1 MPPCKGGSNAVHVRT
16 IENRRAGGWEKVVD
30 SGRVRSLRYVTA
42 ADRVG
47 FSLHLNVSESGD
59 GRQLWYKHHW
69 EANYII
75 SGEATLED
83 LDRGDARRLRPGS
96 LYTVGPTDRH
106 RLVGQRDICL
116 ASVFCP
122 ALRGEET
129 HDADGA
135 YSPSG
140 EVPPG
145 PRQLFVVEA
154 DLLRDA
160 GHEKT
165 VANGEAQSLR
175 MLTGDDQVGFSLSDV
190 YLEAGAR
197 ASLWY
202 KHHWEANLVI
212 GGRGGVVDVGS
223 GREWPLSFGTMYL
236 VGPKDRHVLRAD
248 EDMHILS
255 VFCPPLRGDEAHDAD
270 GALAPSGPV
279 PPGPDEHP

>member
-1 MPPCKGGSNAVHVRT
+1 MHVRT
-16 IENRRAGGWEKVVD
+16 IEDRRAGGWETVLD
-30 SGRVRSLRYVTA
+30 SGRVRSLRHVSA

-69 EANYII
+69 EANYIV

-83 LDRGDARRLRPGS
+83 LDRGDTWRLHAGS

-106 RLVGQRDICL
+106 RLVGQRDVCL

-122 ALRGEET
+122 ALRGDET

-135 YSPSG
+135 YPPSG
-140 EVPPG
+140 EVPAG
-145 PRQLFVVEA
+145 LGQLFVVDA
-154 DLLRDA
+154 GLLRDA
-160 GHEKT
+160 GHEKL
-165 VANGEAQSLR
+165 VANGEARTIR
-175 MLTGDDQVGFSLSDV
+175 MLTKDDQVGFSFSDV
-190 YLEAGAR
+190 HLEAGAR

-212 GGRGGVVDVGS
+212 GGRGTVADAES
-223 GREWPLSFGTMYL
+223 GREWPLSFGAMYL
-236 VGPKDRHVLRAD
+236 VGPRDRHVLRAD
-248 EDMHILS
+248 EDLHILS
-255 VFCPPLRGDEAHDAD
+255 VFCPPLGGGEDHDAD

-279 PPGPDEHP
+279 PPGPDEAP

>member
-1 MPPCKGGSNAVHVRT
+1 MHVRT
-16 IENRRAGGWEKVVD
+16 IEDRRVGGWEIVVD
-30 SGRVRSLRYVTA
+30 SGRVRSLRYVSA

-83 LDRGDARRLRPGS
+83 LDRDDTWRLRAGS
-96 LYTVGPTDRH
+96 LYVVGPTDRH
-106 RLVGQRDICL
+106 RLVRQRDICL

-122 ALRGEET
+122 ALRGDET
-129 HDADGA
+129 HDAQGA
-135 YSPSG
+135 YPPTG

-145 PRQLFVVEA
+145 PGQLFVVEA
-154 DLLRDA
+154 GVLRDA
-160 GHEKT
+160 GHERV
-165 VANGEAQSLR
+165 VANGEASTIR
-175 MLTGDDQVGFSLSDV
+175 MLTKHDQVGFSLSDV

-212 GGRGGVVDVGS
+212 GGRGSVTDMES
-223 GREWPLSFGTMYL
+223 GREWPLSFGTMYM
-236 VGPKDRHVLRAD
+236 VGPKDRHVLEAI
-248 EDMHILS
+248 EDLHLLS
-255 VFCPPLRGDEAHDAD
+255 VFCPPLGGEEEHDAD
-270 GALAPSGPV
+270 GTLSPSGPV
-279 PPGPDEHP
+279 PSGPDPGS